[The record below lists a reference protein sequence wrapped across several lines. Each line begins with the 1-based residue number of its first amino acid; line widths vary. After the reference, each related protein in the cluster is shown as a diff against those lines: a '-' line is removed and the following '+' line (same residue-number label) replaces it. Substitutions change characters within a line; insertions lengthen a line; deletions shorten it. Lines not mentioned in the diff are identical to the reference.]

1 MLRKVL
7 LGSVAL
13 AFATLPP
20 AEGNAQQRQQQQ
32 QRVTVVAPQTAVQA
46 RQTLNLPLN
55 KSQVLHVTEPVSRIA
70 VGNADIADA
79 QPLSD
84 QQFYVLGK
92 SVGTTNLSVYGKDNR
107 LLAVVDVVVGVDVEA
122 VKAAI
127 HSLLPGEKIEVRAVN
142 DSIALSGVVNSPAK
156 LAQAVEIAKRFAA
169 TGKNEAAGAADH
181 RVINDLRVK
190 GTQQVM
196 LQVKVAEMQRNVSK
210 QLGFLPAFNVRNPTA
225 GASQAFPTNGAFLS
239 PGFTTSGAGLSTPN
253 SNAAGFSSTTDTAS
267 ALGNFMVAAATAVSG
282 NFAFNATIDAMEQK
296 GAVKVLAEPNLVAMS
311 GDTASFL
318 AGGEF
323 PVPTNETS
331 SAGVPTI
338 SVTFKPFGVSLAF
351 TPTVVGDDLIN
362 LVVAPEVSQ
371 IDKQTAPVVVNGF
384 VIPGIS
390 TRRAKTTVEVRDG
403 QSFAIAG
410 LLQSDFF
417 DQVQQIPGFGDIPIL
432 GALARDSQFKRDEVE
447 LVIIITPRLVHPAP
461 AGTLKA
467 PTDSFVEPS
476 DADIFLRGKAE
487 GAALP
492 SVGGGLS
499 GQYGHIVR

>member
-7 LGSVAL
+7 LGSVAVTL
-13 AFATLPP
+13 ATLSMS
-20 AEGNAQQRQQQQ
+20 AESDAQQKQ

-46 RQTLNLPLN
+46 RQTVNLPLN
-55 KSQVLHVTEPVSRIA
+55 KSQVLHVSEPVSRIA

-92 SVGTTNLSVYGKDNR
+92 SVGTTNLSVYGQDSR
-107 LLAVVDVVVGVDVEA
+107 LLAVVDVVVGIDVEA
-122 VKAAI
+122 AKAAI

-142 DSIALSGVVNSPAK
+142 DAIALSGVVNSPGK
-156 LAQAVEIAKRFAA
+156 LAQAVEIAKRFVAS
-169 TGKNEAAGAADH
+169 GKNEAAGANDH

-196 LQVKVAEMQRNVSK
+196 LQVKVAEMQRNVTK
-210 QLGFLPAFNVRNPTA
+210 QLGFLPAFNIRNPS
-225 GASQAFPTNGAFLS
+225 GGNQPFPISQ
-239 PGFTTSGAGLSTPN
+239 SGSGLSTPT
-253 SNAAGFSSTTDTAS
+253 SNAAGFASVTDLSSTLTS
-267 ALGNFMVAAATAVSG
+267 FLVAAGTAVSG
-282 NFAFNATIDAMEQK
+282 SFAFNATIDALEQK
-296 GAVKVLAEPNLVAMS
+296 GAVKVLAEPNLIAMS

-371 IDKQTAPVVVNGF
+371 IDKTTAPVVINGF
-384 VIPGIS
+384 LIPGIS

-417 DQVQQIPGFGDIPIL
+417 DQVNQIPGLGDIPVL
-432 GALARDSQFKRDEVE
+432 GALARDSQFKRNEVE
-447 LVIIITPRLVHPAP
+447 LVIVITPRLVHPAP

-467 PTDSFVEPS
+467 PTDSFVVPS
-476 DADIFLRGKAE
+476 EADIFLNGKVE
-487 GAALP
+487 GPALL